1 MTTQGVSRGSTRE
14 STETKSFSKTSE
26 FFVWL
31 GTVLAILFASY
42 VMDGF
47 SAQEAWRFVT
57 YLSVGYMISR
67 GLAKAGSKDPYQT
80 DNRTDR

>member
-1 MTTQGVSRGSTRE
+1 MSAQSVSRGSTRE

-47 SAQEAWRFVT
+47 AAQEAWRFVT

-67 GLAKAGSKDPYQT
+67 GLAKAGSRDPY
-80 DNRTDR
+80 RTDDRNDR

>member
-1 MTTQGVSRGSTRE
+1 MTTQAANRVSTRE
-14 STETKSFSKTSE
+14 STETKGFSKTSE

-31 GTVLAILFASY
+31 GAVLAVLFASY

-47 SAQEAWRFVT
+47 AAQEAWRFVT

-67 GLAKAGSKDPYQT
+67 GLAKAGSRDPYRA
-80 DNRTDR
+80 DDRTDR

>member
-1 MTTQGVSRGSTRE
+1 MSTQAVSRGSTRE

-47 SAQEAWRFVT
+47 AAQEAWRFVT
-57 YLSVGYMISR
+57 YVSVGYMISR
-67 GLAKAGSKDPYQT
+67 GLAKAGSRDPYRT
-80 DNRTDR
+80 DDRTDR

>member
-1 MTTQGVSRGSTRE
+1 MTTQTANRVSTRE

-47 SAQEAWRFVT
+47 AAQEAWRFVT

-67 GLAKAGSKDPYQT
+67 GLAKAGSKDPYQA

>member
-1 MTTQGVSRGSTRE
+1 MTTQAVSRSSTRE

-47 SAQEAWRFVT
+47 AAQEAWRFVT

-67 GLAKAGSKDPYQT
+67 GLAKAGSKDPY
-80 DNRTDR
+80 RTDDRSDR